1 MALLQIAEPG
11 QSPQPHQRRLAVGI
25 DLGTTNSLVAAVR
38 SGLSAPLADADGQVI
53 LPSAVRYHADRVEV
67 GSAAK
72 SSAASDPLNT
82 VLSVKRLMGRGVE
95 DVSHLGEQLPY
106 RFVDGESHMPFID
119 TVQGAKS
126 PVEVSAEILR
136 VLRERAEATLGG
148 ELVGAVITVPAYFDD
163 AQRQATKDAAR
174 LAGLNVLRLLNEPT
188 AAAVAY
194 GLDQQAEGVVA
205 IYDLGGG
212 TFDISILRLTRGVF
226 EVLATGGD
234 SALGGD
240 DFDHAIA
247 GWIIE
252 QAGLSSDLDPSTQRS
267 LLQAACAAK
276 ETLTDSDTAELVHGS
291 WRGRLSRAQFEAL
304 IEPLVAR
311 SLKACRRAVR
321 DAGIELDEVEAVVM
335 VGGSTRVPR
344 VREAVGGLFGRT
356 PLTDID
362 PDQVV
367 AIGAAIQADTLAGNK
382 RGDGDDELLL
392 LDVIPLSLG
401 LETMGGLMEKIIP
414 RNTTIP
420 VARAQDFTTYK
431 DGQTAMMIHVLQGE
445 RELVSDCRSLARFEL
460 RGIPPMVAGAAK
472 IRVTFQV
479 DADGLLSVAARELSS
494 GVEASIQVKPS
505 YGLTDGEI
513 ARMLQDSFQ
522 HAGGDKAARAL
533 REQQVEAER
542 LLEAVQSALD
552 VDGERLLSEDERIA
566 ILASMEELRS
576 LVAGSDLRAIEQ
588 QTKRLTQITDA
599 FAARRMDAS
608 VKAALS
614 GRRLNE
620 LEE

>member
-25 DLGTTNSLVAAVR
+25 DLGTTNSLVAALR
-38 SGLSAPLADADGQVI
+38 SGVTAPLADAEGEVI
-53 LPSAVRYHADRVEV
+53 LPSAVRYHDDRVEV
-67 GSAAK
+67 GRAAIAA
-72 SSAASDPLNT
+72 AASDPLNT
-82 VLSVKRLMGRGVE
+82 ILSVKRLMGRGIG
-95 DVSHLGEQLPY
+95 DVKQLGGQLPY
-106 RFVDGESHMPFID
+106 RFSEGQSQMPFVE

-136 VLRERAEATLGG
+136 VLRERAEGVLGG

-174 LAGLNVLRLLNEPT
+174 LANLNVLRLLNEPT

-194 GLDQQAEGVVA
+194 GLDREAEGVVA

-212 TFDISILRLTRGVF
+212 TFDISILRLTKGVF

-234 SALGGD
+234 TALGGD

-247 GWIIE
+247 GWILA
-252 QAGLSSDLDPSTQRS
+252 QAGASEDLDPGAQREV
-267 LLQAACAAK
+267 LKIACDAK
-276 ETLTDSDTAELVHGS
+276 EQLSNAESVEMRYAGWQGALTRATFNELIDP
-291 WRGRLSRAQFEAL
+291 LIAL
-304 IEPLVAR
+304 
-311 SLKACRRAVR
+311 SLKSCRRALR
-321 DAGIELDEVEAVVM
+321 DSSVEMDEVQAVVM

-344 VREAVGGLFGRT
+344 VRERVGEMFGRE

-367 AIGAAIQADTLAGNK
+367 AIGAAIQAETLAGNN
-382 RGDGDDELLL
+382 RNGEELLL

-420 VARAQDFTTYK
+420 VARAQDFTTYR
-431 DGQTAMMIHVLQGE
+431 DGQSAMMIHVLQGE
-445 RELVSDCRSLARFEL
+445 RELIADCRSLARFEL

-479 DADGLLSVAARELSS
+479 DADGLLSVSARELAS
-494 GVEASIQVKPS
+494 GVESSIQVKPS

-513 ARMLQDSFQ
+513 ARMLEDSF
-522 HAGGDKAARAL
+522 HKANDDKAARAL
-533 REQQVEAER
+533 REQLVDAQR
-542 LLEAVQSALD
+542 LLEAVEGALA
-552 VDGERLLSEDERIA
+552 VDGERLLSEEERVA
-566 ILASMEELRS
+566 IDSQMVRLRELLDS
-576 LVAGSDLRAIEQ
+576 QDGVAIERQ
-588 QTKRLTQITDA
+588 IKRLSQITDA
-599 FAARRMDAS
+599 FAARRLDS
-608 VKAALS
+608 TVKAALA
-614 GRRLNE
+614 GRRLNDI
-620 LEE
+620 EE